1 MKKSIRFVALTALA
15 ASTPAAA
22 QVVLNAS
29 SWVPPA
35 APLTAAMLV
44 PLCQDIE
51 KVTSARVKCNILPKH
66 PVAPPQTFDA
76 VRDGV
81 IDLSFAT
88 HGYTPGRFALSEAIE
103 FPAMGDTAV
112 ATSVGYQRIFERRL
126 AKYDEHK
133 GVVPITMFTHG
144 PGALFNTKRAV
155 KELKDLQGMKLR
167 VGSNITSDIMTVLGA
182 VPMLKPASET
192 YELLSSGVAD
202 GTTITKE
209 APVSFRFLP
218 VVKHATYIPGGLY
231 TQSFAWVANP
241 AKWQSIP
248 AADMKLIQP
257 LLGEA
262 MARRSGRGWDSADE
276 KGVAA
281 VRGANI
287 PMVTASPAF
296 IAEIKSKTDSLEK
309 TWAEKKAKPKG
320 VDGIALLKELRAEI
334 ARVSREK

>member
-1 MKKSIRFVALTALA
+1 MRSKSLLGVAALA
-15 ASTPAAA
+15 LSAPAAA

-44 PLCQDIE
+44 PLCQDME
-51 KVTSARVKCNILPKH
+51 KATSGRVRCNILPKH

-88 HGYTPGRFALSEAIE
+88 HGYTPGRFALTEAIE
-103 FPAMGDTAV
+103 FPFMGDTAV
-112 ATSVGYQRIFERRL
+112 ATSVAYQRVFERRL

-144 PGALFNTKRAV
+144 PGALFNTRRAV
-155 KELKDLQGMKLR
+155 NALKDLQGMKLR
-167 VGSNITSDIMTVLGA
+167 VGSNITSDIMTALGA

-209 APVSFRFLP
+209 APVSFKFLP
-218 VVKHATYIPGGLY
+218 VVKHATYVPGGLY

-241 AKWQSIP
+241 AKWKSIP

-262 MARRSGRGWDSADE
+262 MARRSGRGWDVADE

-281 VRGANI
+281 VRAANV
-287 PMVTASPAF
+287 PMVTASPQF
-296 IAEIKSKTDSLEK
+296 LTEIRARTDSLEK
-309 TWAEKKAKPKG
+309 VWAEKKAKPMG

-334 ARVSREK
+334 AQVSKEK